1 MPQTN
6 INFILIYF
14 NLGATFLDFG
24 ATAPPHFLNF
34 GLGDIA
40 VD

>member
-1 MPQTN
+1 
-6 INFILIYF
+6 
-14 NLGATFLDFG
+14 LDFG

-40 VD
+40 VDWLKPW